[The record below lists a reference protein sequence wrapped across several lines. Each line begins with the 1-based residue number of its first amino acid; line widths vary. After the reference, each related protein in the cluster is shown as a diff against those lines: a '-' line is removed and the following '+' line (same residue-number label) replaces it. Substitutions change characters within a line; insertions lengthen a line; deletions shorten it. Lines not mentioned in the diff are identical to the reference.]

1 MGKPNNLKEVKEL
14 SSKKVTRSA
23 AQMNCLY
30 TNAHNLGNKE
40 EELEATVL
48 QEDHDI
54 VVIAATW

>member
-54 VVIAATW
+54 VR